1 MVTREGDGG
10 EMSLFW
16 HGPTDA
22 VAWDVNDIHEVLRQ
36 LDRAC
41 FVVAGPRGLG
51 VTDAGIVDDDK
62 ADGLPIAAIAPP
74 LTFESLGDPA
84 FLRTY
89 GLRVPYMAGA
99 MANAIASESMVLAL
113 GKAGMLGSFGAGGL
127 SLQRLGEAIRQIQ
140 AGLPEGP
147 YAFNLIHSPHEPAIE
162 EGAVS
167 LYLQHGVR
175 VVEASAYL
183 KLTPAIV
190 RYRAA
195 GLSLGPEGEIVIKN
209 RIIAKLSRHEV
220 AEHFLRPAPPRLLQ
234 ALVASGAITSEQ
246 ATLAER
252 VPMAD
257 DITVEADSGGH
268 TDNRPLVCLLPA
280 MIAQRDAVQEEMGY
294 PEPVRIGAAGGIGTA
309 LAALGAFMMGA
320 AYVVTGSVNHGC
332 VEAGTSDHVKRL
344 LAEADMADVMMAPA
358 ADMFELGVNL
368 QVLKRGTLFP
378 LRARKLYELYSA
390 YPSLDALP
398 PTERQKL
405 ERQIFRRSLDEVWD
419 ACVNFFSERDPR
431 QLERAQR
438 DPKRKMALVFRWY
451 LGLAT
456 RWAVTGEAGRELDYQ
471 IWCGPAMG
479 AFNTWVRGTYLEAP
493 QERHVADVAFQIM
506 GGALYHYRLHYLRSQ
521 GVQLPAAL
529 FKWKPRPT
537 LDGGARGA

>member
-1 MVTREGDGG
+1 MAGSDGVANG
-10 EMSLFW
+10 KLSLFW
-16 HGPTDA
+16 QGPSDA
-22 VAWDVNDIHEVLRQ
+22 IAWDVDGIHEALRQ
-36 LDRAC
+36 LDQSY
-41 FVVAGPRGLG
+41 FVIAGPDRFG
-51 VTDAGIVDDDK
+51 VTSAGSVSDNE
-62 ADGLPIAAIAPP
+62 DGGMPLIAIAPA
-74 LTFESLGDPA
+74 LTFESLGDPS

-89 GLRVPYMAGA
+89 GLRAPYMAGA

-113 GKAGMLGSFGAGGL
+113 GREGMLGSFGAGGL
-127 SLQRLGEAIRQIQ
+127 SLQQLEEVILRIKTA
-140 AGLPEGP
+140 LPEGP
-147 YAFNLIHSPHEPAIE
+147 YAFNLIHSPHEPAVE

-167 LYLQHGVR
+167 LYLRHGVQ
-175 VVEASAYL
+175 VIEASAYL
-183 KLTPAIV
+183 TLTPAIV

-195 GLSLGPEGEIVIKN
+195 GLSLGPKGEVVIKN

-220 AEHFLRPAPPRLLQ
+220 AEHFLRPAPSRLLQ
-234 ALVASGAITSEQ
+234 ALVASGAITPQQ
-246 ATLAER
+246 ASLAER

-280 MIAQRDAVQEEMGY
+280 IIAQRDAIQEEMNFS
-294 PEPVRIGAAGGIGTA
+294 EPVRVGAAGGIGTA
-309 LAALGAFMMGA
+309 LAAFGAFMMGA

-378 LRARKLYELYSA
+378 LRARRLYELYST

-398 PTERQKL
+398 SRERQKL

-419 ACVNFFSERDPR
+419 ACVSFFSERDPR
-431 QLERAQR
+431 QIERAER

-479 AFNTWVRGTYLEAP
+479 AFNAWVRGTYLEAP
-493 QERHVADVAFQIM
+493 EERHVVDVARQIM
-506 GGALYHYRLHYLRSQ
+506 TGALYHYRLHQLRGQ

-529 FKWKPRPT
+529 FRWQPRST
-537 LDGGARGA
+537 RSDAT